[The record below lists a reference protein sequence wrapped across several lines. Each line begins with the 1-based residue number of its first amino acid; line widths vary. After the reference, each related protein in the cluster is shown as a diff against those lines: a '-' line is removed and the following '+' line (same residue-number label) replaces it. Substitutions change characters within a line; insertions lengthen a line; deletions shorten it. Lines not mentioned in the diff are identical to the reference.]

1 MNMFK
6 KTLIISVVLMMLLSG
21 AQAASASNIF
31 GPNDTVTISRSEYE
45 SLKKYALVEEVR
57 QYVETYYYKEPEEKA
72 MLEGAIQGLL
82 SGLGDAY
89 TFYYP
94 AEAWETMWEDDEGK
108 YAGIGVQMLGDWRDS
123 SVTIV
128 RVFRGT
134 PAEEAGLKKGD
145 IFYKVEELEVSTATM
160 QDAVN
165 LMRGVPGETVHVE
178 VVRNGEVLPFD
189 IVKADITVNRVE
201 SGMLDNDVGYIAVYE
216 FAGDVAE
223 AFENALTDLTAKGAK
238 GIVIDLRDNPGGW
251 VQAGVDMADL
261 FLDENVLFYT
271 EDRAKTQEK
280 TYTKNGKTDIP
291 LVLVLNENS
300 ASTSEIFAA
309 ALKDYERATIVGTT
323 TFGKGVIQYVIGLSD
338 GVSGFQ
344 FTSAQYFSPNGNQ
357 VHEVGVEPHVES
369 LIPEDMQNTY
379 FQFGDLSDPQ
389 LETAYEEMLK
399 IISPSGTA
407 RR

>member
-1 MNMFK
+1 MLK
-6 KTLIISVVLMMLLSG
+6 KALIISVIMMTLLTGAKAANVSG
-21 AQAASASNIF
+21 IF
-31 GPNDTVTISRSEYE
+31 GTNDTVTISRSEYE
-45 SLKKYALVEEVR
+45 ELKKYALVEEVR
-57 QYVETYYYKEPEEKA
+57 QYVESYYYREPDDKA
-72 MLEGAIQGLL
+72 MLEGAVQGLL
-82 SGLGDAY
+82 SGLEDAY

-94 AEAWETMWEDDEGK
+94 PEAWKTMWEDDKGE

-123 SVTIV
+123 TVTIV

-145 IFYKVEELEVSTATM
+145 TFYKVEDLEVSTATM

-165 LMRGVPGETVHVE
+165 LMRGVPGDTVHVE

-189 IVKADITVNRVE
+189 IVKANIIVNRVE
-201 SGMLDNDVGYIAVYE
+201 SGMLENDVGYIAVYE

-223 AFENALTDLTAKGAK
+223 AFESALNDLTAKGAK
-238 GIVIDLRDNPGGW
+238 GIILDLRDNPGGW

-261 FLDENVLFYT
+261 FLDEGVLFYT

-280 TYTKNGKTDIP
+280 TYTANGKTDIP
-291 LVLVLNENS
+291 LVLLINENS

-309 ALKDYERATIVGTT
+309 ALKDYKRATIVGTT
-323 TFGKGVIQYVIGLSD
+323 SFGKGVIQYVIGLSD

-344 FTSAQYFSPNGNQ
+344 FTSAQYYSPNGNQ
-357 VHEVGVEPHVES
+357 VHEVGVTPHVEAVM
-369 LIPEDMQNTY
+369 PEDLQNTY
-379 FQFGDLSDPQ
+379 FQFGDLADPQ
-389 LETAYEEMLK
+389 LNTAYEEMLK
-399 IISPSGTA
+399 IMIPESVA

>member
-1 MNMFK
+1 MFK

-379 FQFGDLSDPQ
+379 FQLGELSVPQ

>member
-1 MNMFK
+1 MFK

>member
-1 MNMFK
+1 M
-6 KTLIISVVLMMLLSG
+6 
-21 AQAASASNIF
+21 
-31 GPNDTVTISRSEYE
+31 
-45 SLKKYALVEEVR
+45 
-57 QYVETYYYKEPEEKA
+57 
-72 MLEGAIQGLL
+72 
-82 SGLGDAY
+82 
-89 TFYYP
+89 
-94 AEAWETMWEDDEGK
+94 
-108 YAGIGVQMLGDWRDS
+108 
-123 SVTIV
+123 
-128 RVFRGT
+128 
-134 PAEEAGLKKGD
+134 
-145 IFYKVEELEVSTATM
+145 
-160 QDAVN
+160 
-165 LMRGVPGETVHVE
+165 
-178 VVRNGEVLPFD
+178 
-189 IVKADITVNRVE
+189 
-201 SGMLDNDVGYIAVYE
+201 
-216 FAGDVAE
+216 
-223 AFENALTDLTAKGAK
+223 TDLTAKGAK

>member
-1 MNMFK
+1 MFK

-309 ALKDYERATIVGTT
+309 ALRDYERATIVGTT

>member
-1 MNMFK
+1 MFK

-344 FTSAQYFSPNGNQ
+344 FTSAQYSSPNGNQ